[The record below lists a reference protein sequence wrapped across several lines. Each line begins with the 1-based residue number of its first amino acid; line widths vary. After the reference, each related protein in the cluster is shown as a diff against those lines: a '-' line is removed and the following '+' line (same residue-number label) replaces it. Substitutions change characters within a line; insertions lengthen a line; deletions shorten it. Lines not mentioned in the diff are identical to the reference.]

1 MNDFLGHYRY
11 YDKNS
16 DGSVERMKMRQEH
29 GNDGG
34 SPVVVIVRPRIWQS
48 ARINIRYIFR
58 PW

>member
-1 MNDFLGHYRY
+1 MNNFLGY

-34 SPVVVIVRPRIWQS
+34 SPVVVVDAVVAVVHGFGSPRE
-48 ARINIRYIFR
+48 
-58 PW
+58 